1 MLYIAYW
8 QYWVLAPYLLYMSK
22 FQNTSHGLSS
32 LDLVFTLPP
41 KKWSQE
47 HITSH
52 PKWRQTSGILLGRS
66 LKKLKWKKNLVKR
79 KLEYIELSIIIKK
92 KITISFYKFSNFEL
106 LHDSSLWVF
115 IVIEGSYD
123 YFTLLSLTNI
133 FIFILCSCYY
143 LFVFVFIKIF

>member
-32 LDLVFTLPP
+32 LDLVLTLPP

-79 KLEYIELSIIIKK
+79 KLEYIELSIIIIKK
-92 KITISFYKFSNFEL
+92 LQFPSTSFQILNCYM
-106 LHDSSLWVF
+106 
-115 IVIEGSYD
+115 IVHYGY
-123 YFTLLSLTNI
+123 LLSLRVAMT
-133 FIFILCSCYY
+133 ILLC
-143 LFVFVFIKIF
+143 